1 MFYDVYSALCKDM
14 GISESKAAESIGLNR
29 AAVAKWKKGAVP
41 AGATLQRFADFFG
54 VTTDYL
60 LGSDQKEMPTGIT
73 GEQTQTMTAD
83 ISEKDIRAAFFNGA
97 DPTLTE
103 EEMDAMWEDAKSYMH
118 FKLEQ
123 RRKQKNDT

>member
-1 MFYDVYSALCKDM
+1 MFYDVYSALCKDI

-41 AGATLQRFADFFG
+41 AGATLQLFADFFG

-60 LGSDQKEMPTGIT
+60 LGGEQKEKPTST
-73 GEQTQTMTAD
+73 AGEQTQN